1 MQSNNLLSALVSHIQ
16 VYFNN
21 FKATSQFTS
30 PKNLILTYGR
40 TIPFEVCMVNK
51 NWQNGGLENLFVE
64 RKHKNENRSIL
75 SLMQITFANIA
86 FLLYV
91 YSIIVA
97 KWKKEQ

>member
-1 MQSNNLLSALVSHIQ
+1 
-16 VYFNN
+16 
-21 FKATSQFTS
+21 
-30 PKNLILTYGR
+30 
-40 TIPFEVCMVNK
+40 MVNK
-51 NWQNGGLENLFVE
+51 NWQNGGLENIFVE

-97 KWKKEQ
+97 KWKREQ